1 MDSLVAGAPDDD
13 EYELIIR
20 NKTTKKQAIVRSST
34 TPVSELKRSAKSRG
48 VKRAREAMEKAGV
61 SAQDFAET
69 RPVKKQFTAKRKK
82 ELRKAK
88 YHGMKK
94 GLNRAY
100 LFFF

>member
-1 MDSLVAGAPDDD
+1 M
-13 EYELIIR
+13 
-20 NKTTKKQAIVRSST
+20 
-34 TPVSELKRSAKSRG
+34 
-48 VKRAREAMEKAGV
+48 KRAREAMEKAGV